1 MDDGMS
7 DLDQSSSD
15 YAEYARLSSASY
27 ALQAIQH
34 LYRTVTIE

>member
-7 DLDQSSSD
+7 DQLDSD

-27 ALQAIQH
+27 GLQAIKH
-34 LYRTVTIE
+34 LYNKITS